1 MLIVLLMVN
10 GFPPGKYSPQPFRPL
25 MFMPLMIA
33 HQNQYQHGQWANGQ
47 CRKQCVPISGVLV
60 LLRYHLP

>member
-10 GFPPGKYSPQPFRPL
+10 GFPPGKYLPQPFRPL

-33 HQNQYQHGQWANGQ
+33 HQNQYQHGQLANGQ
-47 CRKQCVPISGVLV
+47 CRKQCVPIS
-60 LLRYHLP
+60 